1 MPRRGIG
8 NHYKQK
14 TSFTTNAE
22 AQVLME
28 VKVLAAQ
35 QHMTFTESLHR
46 IFLNELDRHRE
57 IKVLES

>member
-35 QHMTFTESLHR
+35 LHMTFTESLHR

>member
-28 VKVLAAQ
+28 VKALAAQ
-35 QHMTFTESLHR
+35 QHMTFTEFLHR

>member
-28 VKVLAAQ
+28 VKDLVAH
-35 QHMTFTESLHR
+35 QHVTFRVSSQN
-46 IFLNELDRHRE
+46 IS
-57 IKVLES
+57 K